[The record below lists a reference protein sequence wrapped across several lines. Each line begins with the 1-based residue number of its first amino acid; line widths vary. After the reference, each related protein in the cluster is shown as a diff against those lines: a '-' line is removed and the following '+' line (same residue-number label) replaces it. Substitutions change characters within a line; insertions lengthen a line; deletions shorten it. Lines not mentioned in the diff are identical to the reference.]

1 MAEHG
6 HLSLQDVV
14 GGLALRQGGLTRAQL
29 VEALVEGGGRPGGRG
44 GDVPHHDVDRIW
56 KINKSVNKIRIRIQF
71 YQVQKQVTSI
81 VVYLKPAD
89 WLDKT
94 NGNLYILSVLQLKFN
109 PDPRK
114 IVSSYGTGFF

>member
-1 MAEHG
+1 MIGRLTLRH
-6 HLSLQDVV
+6 
-14 GGLALRQGGLTRAQL
+14 GGLAGGQL
-29 VEALVEGGGRPGGRG
+29 VEALVDGRGGPGGRG
-44 GDVPHHDVDRIW
+44 GVAHHDVEIW
-56 KINKSVNKIRIRIQF
+56 NINKSVNKIRIRIQF